1 MSLPMPWIE
10 RIFTKLTMIYGR
22 DFLGRWEGLNIDEV
36 KADWAHELAG
46 FKNHADSIAYALK
59 NMPDSGKAPTVL
71 EFRAMCRKAPE
82 PAVVMLENKFTE
94 EQLAVNRRRI
104 AELIAKVKK

>member
-1 MSLPMPWIE
+1 MSLPMSWVD

-22 DFLGRWEGLNIDEV
+22 DFLGRWEGLDITEV
-36 KADWAHELAG
+36 KSDWAHELAG
-46 FKNHADSIAYALK
+46 FKDHPDSISYALK
-59 NMPDSGKAPTVL
+59 NMPDSGKPPTVL

-82 PAVVMLENKFTE
+82 PTFPMLENKLTA
-94 EQLAVNRRRI
+94 EQMAANKKRI

>member
-1 MSLPMPWIE
+1 MSLPMPWVE

-36 KADWAHELAG
+36 KIDWSHELAG
-46 FKNHADSIAYALK
+46 FKNYPDSIAYALK
-59 NMPDSGKAPTVL
+59 NMPEGIKPPTVL
-71 EFRAMCRKAPE
+71 EFRAMCRKAPDT
-82 PAVVMLENKFTE
+82 AVPMLENKLTQ
-94 EQLAVNRRRI
+94 EQMLANKKRI